1 MPCLTFVVNYSMEST
16 PQLTEYQRQVM
27 DRDNALSPWPMS
39 VDQWL
44 TYRQQLGSPVPAT
57 DPRLH

>member
-1 MPCLTFVVNYSMEST
+1 MEST

-39 VDQWL
+39 VEDWL
-44 TYRQQLGSPVPAT
+44 IYRQQLGSPVPAT